1 MKRSSN
7 DSNKECS
14 SCIEVSNNANVI
26 VQRINNLHHTTKARH
41 DTPHDTPHDT
51 HEKDCMRTE
60 NNAMLVDD
68 TEESKP
74 SRSTDYKNEKDPM
87 TGIVINGFHP
97 QLCAWQKN
105 QTNDNTTST
114 EKMELDHEI
123 CDAVGACRTEENE
136 IVRDLVNTKKMPRP
150 KKKRRYSN
158 ETPVRD
164 IYRDMFENSNVAQV
178 IATPGGRFGAW
189 NKEFLKVCAFAPT
202 GPYASLTIF
211 DLVLPSAL
219 PLLHQI
225 FVTSLYAQFPQS
237 VNSES
242 TKQDQY
248 LTLTV
253 PCIEFNQI
261 RISYYITLSLMYHS
275 DSSKRCFHCILSST
289 PQGKIGEIYHI
300 EQDHLMNML

>member
-1 MKRSSN
+1 MKRSSD
-7 DSNKECS
+7 DSNEQCS
-14 SCIEVSNNANVI
+14 SCIEFSNNRNVI
-26 VQRINNLHHTTKARH
+26 VQRINDLHHTTKATH
-41 DTPHDTPHDT
+41 DTSHDA
-51 HEKDCMRTE
+51 HEKDSMRTE
-60 NNAMLVDD
+60 NNVMLVDD
-68 TEESKP
+68 TEESEL
-74 SRSTDYKNEKDPM
+74 SRRTDYKNEKDPM

-105 QTNDNTTST
+105 QTTDNTTST
-114 EKMELDHEI
+114 EKMELNQEI
-123 CDAVGACRTEENE
+123 SDAVGACRTEENE
-136 IVRDLVNTKKMPRP
+136 IVRDLVNTKKMARP
-150 KKKRRYSN
+150 KKKERRYSD

-225 FVTSLYAQFPQS
+225 FLTSLYAQFPQS
-237 VNSES
+237 LNSES
-242 TKQDQY
+242 AKQQQY

-253 PCIEFNQI
+253 PCIEFNQS
-261 RISYYITLSLMYHS
+261 RVSYYITLSLMYDS
-275 DSSKRCFHCILSST
+275 DPSKRCFHCILSSM
-289 PQGKIGEIYHI
+289 PRGKIGEIYHI
-300 EQDHLMNML
+300 EQDRLMNML

>member
-7 DSNKECS
+7 DSNKERS

-178 IATPGGRFGAW
+178 IATPGKF
-189 NKEFLKVCAFAPT
+189 
-202 GPYASLTIF
+202 
-211 DLVLPSAL
+211 
-219 PLLHQI
+219 
-225 FVTSLYAQFPQS
+225 
-237 VNSES
+237 ES
-242 TKQDQY
+242 
-248 LTLTV
+248 
-253 PCIEFNQI
+253 
-261 RISYYITLSLMYHS
+261 
-275 DSSKRCFHCILSST
+275 
-289 PQGKIGEIYHI
+289 
-300 EQDHLMNML
+300 